1 MNDKVLGILMSM
13 EYVRVRK
20 STMKEINEMLKK
32 RESADWHILAAI
44 VGMVVV
50 VAVAGLVL
58 AL

>member
-1 MNDKVLGILMSM
+1 MNDKVLGILMTM

>member
-1 MNDKVLGILMSM
+1 MNDQVLGILMSM

-32 RESADWHILAAI
+32 REKTDWHLLSAI

-50 VAVAGLVL
+50 VAIAGLVL